1 MVWLP
6 IMSVVVSLLL
16 THWKYHSLAVG
27 VRDTAISKPSI
38 YSDTICW
45 MNISC
50 WLLESSWRSYVVIVI
65 YPMIIFVILHA
76 AISLTYCP
84 GLLGSRANRIFS
96 DETQPHNDHRLDHR
110 PHSPILRDFLIR
122 IDTTFLFHLQMFW
135 SFHSTHD
142 THHKDDITMHNFLLL
157 NNHSTCIRMITW
169 LVVYGFSATD
179 QWWQANDVRR
189 NSGLDWA
196 NQGRN

>member
-27 VRDTAISKPSI
+27 VRDTAILKPSI

-50 WLLESSWRSYVVIVI
+50 WLLESSWRSYVVIVM

-76 AISLTYCP
+76 VISLTYCP
-84 GLLGSRANRIFS
+84 GLLGSRANRIMTIDWTIDHIHQYSEISWYELHFS
-96 DETQPHNDHRLDHR
+96 LP
-110 PHSPILRDFLIR
+110 SPNVLIISQYPWYTPQR
-122 IDTTFLFHLQMFW
+122 WYYSAQLF
-135 SFHSTHD
+135 
-142 THHKDDITMHNFLLL
+142 
-157 NNHSTCIRMITW
+157 
-169 LVVYGFSATD
+169 VA
-179 QWWQANDVRR
+179 
-189 NSGLDWA
+189 
-196 NQGRN
+196 